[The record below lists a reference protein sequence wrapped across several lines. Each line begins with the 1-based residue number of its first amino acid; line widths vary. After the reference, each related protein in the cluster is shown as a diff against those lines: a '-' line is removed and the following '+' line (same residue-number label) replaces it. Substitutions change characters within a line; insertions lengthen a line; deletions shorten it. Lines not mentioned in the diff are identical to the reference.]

1 MRSSSEKKKKVR
13 KRFQC
18 LQYFTVLQF
27 YVEKSVN
34 RIANKDICLIGMSNS
49 HAINGGNH
57 SASLLI
63 SSSSSSSSSSATSP
77 CRLTPEVG
85 WNNQVDMSER
95 ERERERENPTE
106 VAWRL
111 ICLLGL

>member
-1 MRSSSEKKKKVR
+1 MKVPA
-13 KRFQC
+13 
-18 LQYFTVLQF
+18 YTVFHSVGVLCG
-27 YVEKSVN
+27 KSVN
-34 RIANKDICLIGMSNS
+34 GIANKDIFLIGLSNS

-85 WNNQVDMSER
+85 WNNQVDMSGR
-95 ERERERENPTE
+95 EREYYKSCLDINLF
-106 VAWRL
+106 AWL
-111 ICLLGL
+111 VTLCHY

>member
-1 MRSSSEKKKKVR
+1 VFEC
-13 KRFQC
+13 KRG
-18 LQYFTVLQF
+18 
-27 YVEKSVN
+27 KSVD
-34 RIANKDICLIGMSNS
+34 RIANKDFFSIGMSNS

-85 WNNQVDMSER
+85 WNNQVEMSER
-95 ERERERENPTE
+95 ERERILQKFLDINLF
-106 VAWRL
+106 AWL
-111 ICLLGL
+111 VILCHYLNF